1 MTMYKND
8 PIQEVP
14 FSEIN
19 LNDSFFDSLRS
30 DYDGFNNWFKKKSNS
45 GAQAYVLYKETG
57 DLCAFLYLKDETAS
71 DNTINPVFTLHRR
84 LKIGTFKIEAHRTVL
99 GQRFMTII
107 LRKMINENYDFTY
120 VTFLPKQA
128 PLKGL
133 FEKFGFKEWG
143 IKDKELVYYKD
154 LVYTGNIYKDFPR
167 ISIKDKSES
176 LLSVWPKYH
185 TQLFP
190 DSRLNTESNFQ
201 REDVSFANT
210 IEKVYLTRMSG
221 VNDLSKGD
229 LLVIYRT
236 AEDRKNAYYNSVAT
250 SICTVIEVK
259 TIQDFTNFIDFKD
272 YCGRGTIFTDK
283 ELFDFY
289 VSKRYP
295 YIVKIL
301 YNFPLKKRIIRRALL
316 EDVGLPTSQE
326 AYWGYI
332 NLNNEQFKKILEL
345 GGINE
350 NFVIN

>member
-1 MTMYKND
+1 MYKND

-14 FSEIN
+14 FSKIN

-30 DYDGFNNWFKKKSNS
+30 DYDGFDNWFKKKSNS
-45 GAQAYVLYKETG
+45 GTKAYVLYKETG
-57 DLCAFLYLKDETAS
+57 ALWAFLYLKDETVS
-71 DNTINPVFTLHRR
+71 DDTINPEFTLHRR

-107 LRKMINENYDFTY
+107 LRKMISENYDFTY
-120 VTFLPKQA
+120 VTFLPKQKH
-128 PLKGL
+128 LKGL

-143 IKDKELVYYKD
+143 TKNKELVYYKD

-167 ISIKDKSES
+167 ISMKNKSEN

-190 DSRLNTESNFQ
+190 DSRLNTENNFQ
-201 REDVSFANT
+201 REDVAFANT
-210 IEKVYLTRMSG
+210 IEKVYLTKMSG

-236 AEDRKNAYYNSVAT
+236 AENGKKAYYNSVAT

-259 TIQDFTNFIDFKD
+259 TIQDFANFISFKD
-272 YCGRGTIFTDK
+272 YCGKGTIFTDR
-283 ELFDFY
+283 ELSYFY
-289 VSKRYP
+289 DSKRYP
-295 YIVKIL
+295 YIVKML
-301 YNFPLKKRIIRRALL
+301 YNFPLENRIIRKALL

-326 AYWGYI
+326 TYWGYI
-332 NLNNEQFKKILEL
+332 NLNNEQFKKVLEL

-350 NFVIN
+350 NFIIN